1 MKTQTPAL
9 TLAQTRVLATVI
21 KTTKNMLQLADQGE
35 WGTVAELE
43 LLRREDLQFC
53 FDMPADEDKAELV
66 AEALAVLL
74 HLNEELMDAA
84 KKRLAE
90 LGKQLS
96 IPEDRQFLEMGS
108 TKLEIVATAEEQH
121 VDLIVLGSH
130 GRHGLALLLGSTANG
145 VLHHAKCDVL
155 AVRLKDN

>member
-1 MKTQTPAL
+1 MKTQKPAL

-53 FDMPADEDKAELV
+53 FDIPADEDKAELV

-74 HLNEELMDAA
+74 HLNEELMN
-84 KKRLAE
+84 RLARAR
-90 LGKQLS
+90 
-96 IPEDRQFLEMGS
+96 DAVRQ
-108 TKLEIVATAEEQH
+108 
-121 VDLIVLGSH
+121 
-130 GRHGLALLLGSTANG
+130 TAN
-145 VLHHAKCDVL
+145 VE
-155 AVRLKDN
+155 VRNIEAMEEYRRVGQES

>member
-1 MKTQTPAL
+1 MKTQKPAL

-74 HLNEELMDAA
+74 HLNEELMD
-84 KKRLAE
+84 RLARARDAVR
-90 LGKQLS
+90 K
-96 IPEDRQFLEMGS
+96 
-108 TKLEIVATAEEQH
+108 
-121 VDLIVLGSH
+121 
-130 GRHGLALLLGSTANG
+130 TAN
-145 VLHHAKCDVL
+145 VE
-155 AVRLKDN
+155 VRNIEALEEYRRVGQES